1 VDRFHPSPC
10 VELLTSKDRRSEQ
23 EKEFYLEAPSAHEI
37 GGAIMSHSVV
47 VANELHRTQLVRNWT
62 LQMRKHEVSHGTSN
76 LFYHNSGLWDTNSPD
91 DPLPNQLSTKLR
103 FLHLHYKVLQ
113 LKYPI

>member
-1 VDRFHPSPC
+1 
-10 VELLTSKDRRSEQ
+10 
-23 EKEFYLEAPSAHEI
+23 
-37 GGAIMSHSVV
+37 MSHSVV

-62 LQMRKHEVSHGTSN
+62 LQMRKHKVPHGTLN
-76 LFYHNSGLWDTNSPD
+76 LFYHNSGLRDTNSPD